1 MYQTKHSDKGWDVA
15 LLNFSRELTLTLN
28 LPLRQVDRDES
39 VMTIKKTQIQ
49 KIQHDF
55 SDVTSIA

>member
-1 MYQTKHSDKGWDVA
+1 MYQTKHSDKGWGVA
-15 LLNFSRELTLTLN
+15 LLNFSRELTFSLN

-49 KIQHDF
+49 KVQHDF
-55 SDVTSIA
+55 SNVTSIA

>member
-1 MYQTKHSDKGWDVA
+1 MYQTKHSDKGWGEA
-15 LLNFSRELTLTLN
+15 LLNFSRELTFTLN

-49 KIQHDF
+49 KVQHDF